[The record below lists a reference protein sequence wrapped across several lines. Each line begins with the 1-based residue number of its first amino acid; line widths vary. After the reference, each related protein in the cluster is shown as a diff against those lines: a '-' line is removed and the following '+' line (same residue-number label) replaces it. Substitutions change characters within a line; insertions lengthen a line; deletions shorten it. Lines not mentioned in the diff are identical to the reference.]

1 MRLVL
6 SEFISVDGVIQA
18 PGQRQEDTDGGFQH
32 GGWSMRYFD
41 ADSMGSAIGEAMQKT
56 DAYIFGRRTWQVSAA
71 AWPQRAGKDPF
82 ADRLNAI
89 TKYVASRTLSQED
102 LTPWNNSHLLPPDSV
117 LGAIAELKA
126 REGGDIQCYGSANLA
141 AQLIANDLVDE
152 YNLMIEPVILGGGKR
167 LFPDDGVLRGLELV
181 SSTSSSTGVQICKY
195 RRPSAV

>member
-6 SEFISVDGVIQA
+6 SEFISLDGVIQA

-41 ADSMGSAIGEAMQKT
+41 VDSMGYALDEAMQRT
-56 DAYIFGRRTWQVSAA
+56 EAFIFGRRTWQVSAA

-82 ADRLNAI
+82 ADRLNAVR
-89 TKYVASRTLSQED
+89 KYVASRTLAQED
-102 LTPWNNSHLLPPDSV
+102 LTAWNNSHLLPPGDS

-126 REGGDIQCYGSANLA
+126 REGGDIQGYGSANLA

-167 LFPDDGVLRGLELV
+167 LFPDDSVLRALELV
-181 SSTSSSTGVQICKY
+181 SSTTSSTGVQICKY
-195 RRPSAV
+195 RRSSAT

>member
-1 MRLVL
+1 MRLIL
-6 SEFISVDGVIQA
+6 SEFISLDGVIQA

-56 DAYIFGRRTWQVSAA
+56 DAYIFGRRTWEVSAA

-89 TKYVASRTLSQED
+89 TKYVASRSLSEGD
-102 LTPWNNSHLLPPDSV
+102 LTQWNNSHLLPPDDT
-117 LGAIAELKA
+117 LGAIAELKT
-126 REGGDIQCYGSANLA
+126 REGGDIQCYGSATLA
-141 AQLIANDLVDE
+141 AQLIENDLVDE

-167 LFPDDGVLRGLELV
+167 LFPNDGVLRGLELV
-181 SSTSSSTGVQICKY
+181 SSTTSSTGVQICKY
-195 RRPSAV
+195 RPPSAA